1 MNECRERSRRVP
13 SIGWATRSSCHLG
26 GTQASF
32 ITALSITCG
41 VAGRWLAVASS
52 SRPGALSFLNLFNL
66 QRQQARPRSNGLV
79 VAAQQRQRALGTA
92 GGWQLFPL
100 AKLFLCGTMD
110 ADSPLAR
117 LRGAGDILETLYE
130 IVWGTQVVKSVSSPL
145 PASPP
150 LHSSSLHV
158 LPLLLVPPPL
168 TSCYINR
175 GTLIFCCWFAAGQLE
190 EPVEQCV
197 QSG

>member
-1 MNECRERSRRVP
+1 MP
-13 SIGWATRSSCHLG
+13 SIGWATRSNCHLG

-79 VAAQQRQRALGTA
+79 VAAQQRQMRALGTA
-92 GGWQLFPL
+92 GGWQLFSL
-100 AKLFLCGTMD
+100 AKAFLCGTMD

-117 LRGAGDILETLYE
+117 LRGAGDIVETLYE
-130 IVWGTQVVKSVSSPL
+130 VVWGTEVGKSVNSSL
-145 PASPP
+145 SASTPV
-150 LHSSSLHV
+150 HSSSLHV
-158 LPLLLVPPPL
+158 LPLLLTVLMVPPPL
-168 TSCYINR
+168 TSCYINW
-175 GTLIFCCWFAAGQLE
+175 GTLIVCRWFAEGLLE
-190 EPVEQCV
+190 EPVELCV